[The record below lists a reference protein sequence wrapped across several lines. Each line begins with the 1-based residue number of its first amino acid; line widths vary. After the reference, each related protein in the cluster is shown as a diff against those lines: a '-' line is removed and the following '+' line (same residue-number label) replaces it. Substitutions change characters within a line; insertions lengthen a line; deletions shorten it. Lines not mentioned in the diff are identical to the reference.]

1 MKPTSD
7 DEFVNLGH
15 TISDCLMKYLE
26 GKVHSDIQKQLADAL
41 LNIFQENLI
50 SSAEFSSSD
59 GNKNRDIRVTTGPA
73 YASTTSTSEP
83 EQLEFILKYE
93 NELF

>member
-7 DEFVNLGH
+7 DEFVILNH
-15 TISDCLMKYLE
+15 TISDCLMKYLK
-26 GKVHSDIQKQLADAL
+26 GKVHSDIQEQLANAL

-50 SSAEFSSSD
+50 SSAEFSSS
-59 GNKNRDIRVTTGPA
+59 GGSKSKGIPATTGPT

-83 EQLEFILKYE
+83 EQLEFIMKYE